1 MTRPAYVQMA
11 VRVPEALK
19 LQLEKL
25 AGEQGKHVSEI
36 VRELL
41 LDGVKDRGAP
51 TKPAVTSRSGG
62 LSGGA
67 RTRIAGGCGE
77 GRVAGPQTRR

>member
-11 VRVPEALK
+11 VRVPESLK

-25 AGEQGKHVSEI
+25 ASEQGKHVSEL

-41 LDGVKDRGAP
+41 LDGVKDPGAP
-51 TKPAVTSRSGG
+51 IKTPGPSRFGG
-62 LSGGA
+62 
-67 RTRIAGGCGE
+67 
-77 GRVAGPQTRR
+77 